1 MSKNNPANRNALDHA
16 KQGVKQIGK
25 TYKALYTSQGGIG
38 GPKDNIKAIVT
49 GRTSKHTPKI
59 PAATRASAA
68 AMGAASVT
76 PLGPVAA
83 FASGVRK
90 SVVAKADAK
99 AAAKAPKVTAPQK
112 EIKLAIRKPAA
123 AAPAAAKPPARPA
136 TPAPMNKPG
145 APRPKA

>member
-1 MSKNNPANRNALDHA
+1 VSKNNPANRKVADHL

-25 TYKALYTSQGGIG
+25 TYNALYKSQGGIG

-49 GRTSKHTPKI
+49 GRTSKDMPKI
-59 PAATRASAA
+59 PAGTRAAAA

-83 FASGVRK
+83 FASGVKK

-99 AAAKAPKVTAPQK
+99 AAAKAPKVATPQK
-112 EIKLAIRKPAA
+112 EIKLAIKKPA
-123 AAPAAAKPPARPA
+123 PTGAKPPARPS
-136 TPAPMNKPG
+136 TPAPTTKPG
-145 APRPKA
+145 SQKPKA